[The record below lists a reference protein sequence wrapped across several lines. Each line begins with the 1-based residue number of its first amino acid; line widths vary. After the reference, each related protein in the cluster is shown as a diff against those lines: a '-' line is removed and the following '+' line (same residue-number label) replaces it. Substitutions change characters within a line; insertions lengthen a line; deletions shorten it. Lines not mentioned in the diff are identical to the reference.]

1 MNNKFSSFFSW
12 FVNRPKVIGFIL
24 FIIIFSIFTYIV
36 YQEYSL
42 AKESEKEKEKQVL
55 TIVKQNIEQSLK
67 TSYVSALTLALTID
81 DEGKPKNFEK
91 VSEKIISSSVIISG
105 VELVPNGIISY
116 VYPYEENKGALGLNV
131 LKHPVSQKE
140 ANKSINSGKMDFA
153 GPIPFK
159 QGGKGIIGRMP
170 VFIENQF
177 WGFSAIIIR
186 EKDFLSNAGIYKFS
200 KEGFKFRLAKADE
213 ETSKET
219 LFFGAKEDFNVN
231 EAQKS
236 FVKDG
241 NWNIYIYSENKENL
255 LISLLPLMFLALL
268 LSILISTFIVRFLKQ
283 PRELQRKVN
292 IQAAKLLNSELK
304 FKAIFDRAP
313 IGIVHVEAES
323 YKFIEAN
330 QKFLRKTGLSL
341 EEITEARF
349 DSVWKN
355 SKDLKK
361 LVEKGEKI
369 NSVFLKKNG
378 TQIDV
383 RVAVDYLKYI
393 DKDTYIFIIEDIT
406 EINKAQNHLKELET
420 RVKMAVEIAQLGYW
434 EWNIHTNEVIWSPMM
449 YEIFRISNDFKI
461 TPDFIVSR
469 IHHLDAKR
477 YVDSIRSLVNGE
489 NVNPSYEAK
498 ILDPEGNPIHVLGHL
513 ESEKG
518 KLGEVIKI
526 KGTLVDISSE
536 KRTKEELD
544 QSYDVVLQQNKRLI
558 NFSYIVSHN
567 LRSHSSNIKSLSHL
581 LLEMEH
587 TQEQEE
593 MFSMLNSVSH
603 ALDDT
608 LFDLNDVINI
618 QQNISISIE
627 DILVVKYIE
636 RVLEVLKVEIIQ
648 KKADIIVNVPSETK
662 ISSNP
667 AYFESILLNFISN
680 AIKYRHPNRPPIVI
694 IDFLIIENHP
704 VIQIKDN
711 GIGIDLKKNGDK
723 LFGMYKT
730 FTKNNESRGLGLFIS
745 KSQMEALGGKIL
757 VQSKL
762 NKGSVFKLFFK

>member
-67 TSYVSALTLALTID
+67 TSYVSALTLALTIN
-81 DEGKPKNFEK
+81 DEGEPKNFEK
-91 VSEKIISSSVIISG
+91 VSEKIISSSVTISG
-105 VELVPNGIISY
+105 VELVPNGVISY
-116 VYPYEENKGALGLNV
+116 VYPYEENKEALGLNV
-131 LKHPVSQKE
+131 LKYPISQKE

-159 QGGKGIIGRMP
+159 QGGKGVIGRMP

-177 WGFSAIIIR
+177 WGFSAVIIH
-186 EKDFLSNAGIYKFS
+186 EKDFLSNAGIYKFL
-200 KEGFKFRLAKADE
+200 KEGFKFRLSKIDD
-213 ETSKET
+213 ETSNESF
-219 LFFGAKEDFNVN
+219 FFGEKEDFNVN

-241 NWNIYIYSENKENL
+241 NWNIYIYSANKENL
-255 LISLLPLMFLALL
+255 LISLLPLMFLALSF
-268 LSILISTFIVRFLKQ
+268 SILISIFIVRFLKQ

-304 FKAIFDRAP
+304 FKTIFNRAP
-313 IGIVHVEAES
+313 IGIVHAQANDF
-323 YKFIEAN
+323 KFIAAN
-330 QKFLRKTGLSL
+330 EKFLIKTGLSIN
-341 EEITEARF
+341 EIKDVKF

-355 SKDLKK
+355 PSELST
-361 LVEKGEKI
+361 LVEKREKI
-369 NSVFLKKNG
+369 NTVFLKKNG
-378 TQIDV
+378 SQIDV
-383 RVAVDYLKYI
+383 RVAINYLKHNNQ
-393 DKDTYIFIIEDIT
+393 DAYIFIIEDIT
-406 EINKAQNHLKELET
+406 EINKAQIHLKELES

-434 EWNIHTNEVIWSPMM
+434 EWDIQTNEVIWSPMM
-449 YEIFRISNDFKI
+449 YKIFRIPEDFKI
-461 TPDFIVSR
+461 TPDFIISK
-469 IHHLDAKR
+469 IHPLDAKR
-477 YVDSIRSLVNGE
+477 YIDKLKSLIHGE
-489 NVNPSYEAK
+489 NVHPSYEAK
-498 ILDPEGNPIHVLGHL
+498 ILDPENNPIYVLGHL
-513 ESEKG
+513 ESEKN
-518 KLGEVIKI
+518 KRGEVIKV
-526 KGTLVDISSE
+526 KGTLIDISSE

-567 LRSHSSNIKSLSHL
+567 LRSHASNIKSLAHL

-587 TQEQEE
+587 SQEQLE
-593 MFSMLNSVSH
+593 MFDMLNSVAH
-603 ALDDT
+603 ALDQT

-618 QQNISISIE
+618 QQNTSISVE
-627 DILVVKYIE
+627 DILVIKYIE
-636 RVLEVLKVEIIQ
+636 RVLEVLQVEIMQ
-648 KKADIIVNVPSETK
+648 KKAQIVINVPAETK
-662 ISSNP
+662 ISFNP

-680 AIKYRHPNRPPIVI
+680 AIKYRHPNRPSIVM
-694 IDFLIIENHP
+694 IDFLIIDNQS

-745 KSQMEALGGKIL
+745 KSQMEALGGKITVESEL
-757 VQSKL
+757 G
-762 NKGSVFKLFFK
+762 KGSTFKLFFN

>member
-55 TIVKQNIEQSLK
+55 NIVKQNIEQSLK

-81 DEGKPKNFEK
+81 DKGKPKNFEK
-91 VSEKIISSSVIISG
+91 VSQKIISSNVTISG
-105 VELVPNGIISY
+105 LELVPDGIISY
-116 VYPYEENKGALGLNV
+116 VYPYEENKEALGLNI
-131 LKHPVSQKE
+131 LKYPISQKE

-159 QGGKGIIGRMP
+159 QGGKRIIGRMP
-170 VFIENQF
+170 VFIENEF
-177 WGFSAIIIR
+177 WGFSAVIIR

-219 LFFGAKEDFNVN
+219 LFFGTKKDFNVN
-231 EAQKS
+231 EAQKT
-236 FVKDG
+236 FIEDG
-241 NWNIYIYSENKENL
+241 NWSIYIYSVNRENL
-255 LISLLPLMFLALL
+255 YLALLPLMIAALL
-268 LSILISTFIVRFLKQ
+268 FSLVICFFVVKLLKQ
-283 PRELQRKVN
+283 PKELQRKVN
-292 IQAAKLLNSELK
+292 IQAAKLINSELK
-304 FKAIFDRAP
+304 FKTIFDRAP
-313 IGIVHVEAES
+313 IGIVHVEAETF
-323 YKFIEAN
+323 KFIEAN
-330 QKFLRKTGLSL
+330 QKFLEKTGLNI
-341 EEITEARF
+341 EEINEARF
-349 DSVWKN
+349 DSVWEN
-355 SKDLKK
+355 PKDLKK
-361 LVEKGEKI
+361 LVEIGVNTNTI
-369 NSVFLKKNG
+369 FLRKNG

-383 RVAVDYLKYI
+383 RVAVNYLKYI
-393 DKDTYIFIIEDIT
+393 GKDSYIFIIEDIT

-420 RVKMAVEIAQLGYW
+420 RVKMAVDIAQLGYW
-434 EWNIHTNEVIWSPMM
+434 EWNIQTNEVIWSPMM
-449 YEIFRISNDFKI
+449 YKIFRIPKDFRV

-477 YVDSIRSLVNGE
+477 YVDSVKSLVNGE

-498 ILDPEGNPIHVLGHL
+498 ILDPEGNPIYVFGHL
-513 ESEKG
+513 ETEKD
-518 KLGEVIKI
+518 KLGEVVKV
-526 KGTLVDISSE
+526 KGTLVDITSE

-593 MFSMLNSVSH
+593 MFNMLSSVSQ

-608 LFDLNDVINI
+608 LFDLNDIINI
-618 QQNISISIE
+618 QQNTSISIE
-627 DILVVKYIE
+627 DVSVINYS
-636 RVLEVLKVEIIQ
+636 
-648 KKADIIVNVPSETK
+648 KKGRYNSK
-662 ISSNP
+662 C
-667 AYFESILLNFISN
+667 
-680 AIKYRHPNRPPIVI
+680 
-694 IDFLIIENHP
+694 
-704 VIQIKDN
+704 
-711 GIGIDLKKNGDK
+711 
-723 LFGMYKT
+723 T
-730 FTKNNESRGLGLFIS
+730 FRY
-745 KSQMEALGGKIL
+745 
-757 VQSKL
+757 
-762 NKGSVFKLFFK
+762 

>member
-42 AKESEKEKEKQVL
+42 AKESEKEEEKQVL

-91 VSEKIISSSVIISG
+91 VSEKIITSSVTISG
-105 VELVPNGIISY
+105 VELVPNGIITY

-131 LKHPVSQKE
+131 LKYPISQKE

-159 QGGKGIIGRMP
+159 QGGEGIIGRLP
-170 VFIENQF
+170 IFIENQF
-177 WGFSAIIIR
+177 WGFSAVIIHK
-186 EKDFLSNAGIYKFS
+186 KDFLANAGIYKYS
-200 KEGFKFRLAKADE
+200 GEGYRFKLAKIEE
-213 ETSKET
+213 ETSKENF
-219 LFFGAKEDFNVN
+219 FFGASEDFNIN
-231 EAQKS
+231 EAQQV

-241 NWNIYIYSENKENL
+241 NWKVYIYSINKENL
-255 LISLLPLMFLALL
+255 LISLLPLIFLALL
-268 LSILISTFIVRFLKQ
+268 ISIFISTLVVRFLKQ
-283 PRELQRKVN
+283 PQELQRKVN

-304 FKAIFDRAP
+304 FKTIFDRAP
-313 IGIVHVEAES
+313 IGIVHVEVDRF
-323 YKFIEAN
+323 KFIEAN
-330 QKFLRKTGLSL
+330 QKFLGKTGLNP
-341 EEITEARF
+341 EEINEVRF
-349 DSVWKN
+349 DSVWEN
-355 SKDLKK
+355 PKDLKK
-361 LVEKGEKI
+361 LVETGVKTNTI
-369 NSVFLKKNG
+369 FLKKNG

-383 RVAVDYLKYI
+383 RVAVNYLKYI
-393 DKDTYIFIIEDIT
+393 GKDSYIFIIEDIT

-449 YEIFRISNDFKI
+449 YKIFRIPKDFRV

-477 YVDSIRSLVNGE
+477 YVDSMKSLVNGE

-498 ILDPEGNPIHVLGHL
+498 ILDPEGNPIYVLGHL
-513 ESEKG
+513 ETEKD
-518 KLGEVIKI
+518 KLGEVVKV
-526 KGTLVDISSE
+526 KGTLVDITSE

-593 MFSMLNSVSH
+593 MFNMLSSVSQ

-608 LFDLNDVINI
+608 LFDLNDIINI
-618 QQNISISIE
+618 QQNTSISIE
-627 DILVVKYIE
+627 DVSVIKYIE
-636 RVLEVLKVEIIQ
+636 RVLEILKVEIIQ
-648 KKADIIVNVPSETK
+648 KKADIIVNVPLDTK
-662 ISSNP
+662 ISFNP

-680 AIKYRHPNRPPIVI
+680 AIRYRHPNRSPHVT
-694 IDFLIIENHP
+694 IDFLIIENQS
-704 VIQIKDN
+704 VLRIKDN

-745 KSQMEALGGKIL
+745 KSQMEALGGKITVESEL
-757 VQSKL
+757 D
-762 NKGSVFKLFFK
+762 KGSTFKLLF